1 MKYRVRFNKSA
12 GQPGRGTID
21 HKWRVFDES
30 GKEYLC
36 KQVVIEVSSWTSID
50 TNANDWNFEAIG
62 EIDID
67 REQSKITI
75 KSESLA
81 FD

>member
-1 MKYRVRFNKSA
+1 MKFRVRFNKSA

-36 KQVVIEVSSWTSID
+36 KQVVIEVPSWTSID

-75 KSESLA
+75 KSESLP